1 MDGSAVDANNHS
13 SDKLH
18 TDLIV
23 DPLHASSCISFFS
36 SGCLDRN
43 ECNHINA
50 LNEQKE
56 THTKAPYYDPS
67 NLAIF

>member
-1 MDGSAVDANNHS
+1 MDQAVEAYNHS

-23 DPLHASSCISFFS
+23 DPLYPSCTYLFS

-43 ECNHINA
+43 GCNHINA

-56 THTKAPYYDPS
+56 THTKAPYYGPS